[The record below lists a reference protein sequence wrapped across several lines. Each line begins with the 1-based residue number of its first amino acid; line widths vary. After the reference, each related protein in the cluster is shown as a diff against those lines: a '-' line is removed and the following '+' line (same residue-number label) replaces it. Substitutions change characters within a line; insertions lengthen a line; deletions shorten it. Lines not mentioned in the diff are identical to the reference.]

1 MDPDDTPAKRPLFT
15 RLRERLVSPGA
26 AHVDL
31 EAGMIVA
38 TPGVFRMR
46 EVPLARVSRVEAG
59 NRDTDTWDTVY
70 LSFHVDGEEILVLS
84 EEDKGFGE
92 LIRDLREVF
101 PGIEGWES
109 AVPSVK
115 FQLTSV
121 DLWRREVP
129 EEPVAE
135 DPGAAETPEPPE
147 SL

>member
-1 MDPDDTPAKRPLFT
+1 MDHDENQAKRPLFT
-15 RLRERLVSPGA
+15 RLRERLVSAGA

-46 EVPLARVSRVEAG
+46 EVPVARVSRVEAG
-59 NRDTDTWDTVY
+59 NRDTPAWDTVF
-70 LSFHVDGEEILVLS
+70 LFFHVDGEETLVLS
-84 EEDKGFGE
+84 ENDKGFAE
-92 LIRDLREVF
+92 LVRDLRASF

-109 AVPSVK
+109 AVPSVP

-129 EEPVAE
+129 AQP
-135 DPGAAETPEPPE
+135 
-147 SL
+147 

>member
-1 MDPDDTPAKRPLFT
+1 MGHDDSQTKRPLFT
-15 RLRERLVSPGA
+15 RLRERLVSVGA

-46 EVPLARVSRVEAG
+46 EVPIALVSRVEAG
-59 NRDTDTWDTVY
+59 NRDTSGWDNVF
-70 LSFHVDGEEILVLS
+70 LFFHVDGEETLVLS
-84 EEDKGFGE
+84 EHDKGFAE
-92 LIRDLREVF
+92 VVNDLQANF

-121 DLWRREVP
+121 DLWRREQP
-129 EEPVAE
+129 AEQTDPV
-135 DPGAAETPEPPE
+135 
-147 SL
+147 

>member
-1 MDPDDTPAKRPLFT
+1 MDPDDTQAKRPLFT

-59 NRDTDTWDTVY
+59 NRDTAAWDTVF
-70 LSFHVDGEEILVLS
+70 LFFHVDGEETLVLC
-84 EEDKGFGE
+84 EQDKGFAE
-92 LIRDLREVF
+92 LVEDLRGTF

-121 DLWRREVP
+121 DLWRRE
-129 EEPVAE
+129 E
-135 DPGAAETPEPPE
+135 PEPPAPDE
-147 SL
+147 GGEPDAGPAVT

>member
-1 MDPDDTPAKRPLFT
+1 MDHDDSPAKRPLFT

-26 AHVDL
+26 AHVDS

-46 EVPLARVSRVEAG
+46 EVPLARVFRVEAG
-59 NRDTDTWDTVY
+59 NRDTDAWDSVF
-70 LSFHVDGEEILVLS
+70 LFFHVDGEETLVLS
-84 EEDKGFGE
+84 EHDKGFVE
-92 LIRDLREVF
+92 LVDDLRATF

-121 DLWRREVP
+121 DLWRRDAP
-129 EEPVAE
+129 DAP
-135 DPGAAETPEPPE
+135 AADTTETP
-147 SL
+147 